1 MADAAVARITDA
13 PDPDDDVDLDLDA
26 EDTLLREAI
35 GRPLTVR
42 VAGEVITVPHPTDW
56 PHTANAAA
64 SRADF
69 TAWAEAVLSDADY
82 KVFLAAD
89 LRNYQVNAL
98 FEHVNK
104 RAGVGPGK
112 SPNSR
117 GSSRNKQR
125 R

>member
-13 PDPDDDVDLDLDA
+13 ADPADDVDLDLDA

-35 GRPLTVR
+35 GQPLTVR
-42 VAGEVITVPHPTDW
+42 VAGKVISVPHPTDW
-56 PHTANAAA
+56 PHAANAAA

-69 TAWAEAVLSDADY
+69 TAWAQEVLTPDDFD
-82 KVFLAAD
+82 VFAGAN